1 MTAKRCSREGSSF
14 LTLLPHMDTGPFFR
28 IVNEPGLWMHER
40 CVEVEM
46 EDAEP
51 ILCSVVATNLAA
63 AASDFK
69 TVMRQL
75 EETLREDMEKRAESE
90 SRKVTSKWLNAP
102 EDWASRPLASRRAE
116 ALKDLHYVRVPHE
129 HGPEHWRRTLD
140 RL

>member
-1 MTAKRCSREGSSF
+1 MGA
-14 LTLLPHMDTGPFFR
+14 GPFFR

-40 CVEVEM
+40 CVKIER
-46 EDAEP
+46 EDAES
-51 ILCSVVATNLAA
+51 ILCSVVATSLAA
-63 AASDFK
+63 AVSDFK

-102 EDWASRPLASRRAE
+102 EDWASRPLASRRAHV
-116 ALKDLHYVRVPHE
+116 LQFMGYVRVPSE
-129 HGPEHWRRTLD
+129 HGPEHWRRTLG